1 MGGVYNVE
9 LFSLSRRKECKWNS
23 GCCAAFGRNM
33 ETAMMRARWWAQDDK
48 WTPLFLFCV
57 MKIPLI
63 DHAIVSNKR
72 PNVIR
77 SDSRN

>member
-1 MGGVYNVE
+1 MLRSVRQEHG
-9 LFSLSRRKECKWNS
+9 NS
-23 GCCAAFGRNM
+23 DDVSG
-33 ETAMMRARWWAQDDK
+33 WWAQDDK

-57 MKIPLI
+57 MKIPWI

-77 SDSRN
+77 SDSSRQQLETNVEYNLIDGHFKPA